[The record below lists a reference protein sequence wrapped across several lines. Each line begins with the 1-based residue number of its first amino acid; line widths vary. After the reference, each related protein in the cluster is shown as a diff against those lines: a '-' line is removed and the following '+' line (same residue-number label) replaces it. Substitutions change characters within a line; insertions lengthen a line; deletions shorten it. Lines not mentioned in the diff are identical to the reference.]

1 MLPIFKDTGRHKVR
15 ERKRF
20 NPNIGTVIFGLLF
33 VYLIIMI
40 IVYLLTDHVSS
51 YMVTSGALS
60 GNDTYTA
67 LALRQEQIVLAP
79 GNGYVNYYIL
89 DSAKAG
95 KDAVVC
101 SISGTRNETASVR
114 LSEADLDAV
123 RRIASQ
129 YSSNYTSDE
138 YRRVYDLKYSVNASI
153 VNNSENGLAAQGT
166 VSLSPSDGIISYIM
180 DGKESLTEENLTAD
194 DFKKTAA
201 NTVQLRTDKEIQ
213 AGEPLYRVINSEHWE
228 VVFPIND
235 RQYSTLSSRSTVR
248 VRFAKDGYTETGDL
262 KLFDLDGKHYA
273 AVTFSSGMVRYCNER
288 YLDIELVTNTQSGLK
303 VPLSAIVTKEFYTI
317 PASYLSSGGD
327 RGADGFLVRE
337 EGADGNFVTSFIEAE
352 LYELAVPPVSGNIVT
367 DPEEVYYVDPQ
378 VFHRGDVVIRP
389 NSTMTYTIG
398 ETASLEG
405 VYCTNRGYAVF
416 RKIEMIDQNE
426 DYCIVRSNTS
436 YGLSQYDYIVRN
448 GTDVKEEQ
456 IVSGTR

>member
-1 MLPIFKDTGRHKVR
+1 MLLIFKSKGRFKLR

-20 NPNIGTVIFGLLF
+20 NPNIGTVIFGALF
-33 VYLIIMI
+33 IYLIVMI
-40 IVYLLTDHVSS
+40 VVYLLTDHVSS

-95 KDAVVC
+95 KDSVVC

-114 LSEADLDAV
+114 LSESDLDSV
-123 RRIASQ
+123 RKIASQ
-129 YSSNYTSDE
+129 YSSNYNSDE
-138 YRRVYDLKYSVNASI
+138 YRKVYDLKYAVNASI

-180 DGKESLTEENLTAD
+180 DGKESLSEESLKAD

-201 NTVQLRTDKEIQ
+201 STVQLRTEKEIS
-213 AGEPLYRVINSEHWE
+213 AGEPLYRMINSEHWE
-228 VVFPIND
+228 VVFPVND
-235 RQYSTLSSRSTVR
+235 RQYSTLASRNTVK
-248 VRFAKDGYTETGDL
+248 VRFAKDGNTETGDL
-262 KLFDLDGKHYA
+262 KLFDMDGKHYA
-273 AVTFSSGMVRYCNER
+273 AVSFSSGMVRYCNER

-303 VPLSAIVTKEFYTI
+303 IPLTAIVTKQFYTI
-317 PASYLSSGGD
+317 PASFLSSGGD

-337 EGADGNFVTSFIEAE
+337 EGDDGNYITSFIEAE
-352 LYELAVPPVSGNIVT
+352 LYEKAVPPVSGNTVAE
-367 DPEEVYYVDPQ
+367 PEEVYYVDPEM
-378 VFHRGDVVIRP
+378 FHRGDVVIRP

-416 RKIEMIDQNE
+416 RKIEMVDQDE
-426 DYCIVRSNTS
+426 DYCIVRSNTP
-436 YGLSQYDYIVRN
+436 YGLSQYDYIVRT

-456 IVSGTR
+456 IVTGSR

>member
-1 MLPIFKDTGRHKVR
+1 MLPIFKETGRFTLR

-20 NPNIGTVIFGLLF
+20 NPNIGTVIFGALF
-33 VYLIIMI
+33 LYLIVMIVVYLM
-40 IVYLLTDHVSS
+40 TDHVSS
-51 YMVTSGALS
+51 YMVTSGTLS

-67 LALRQEQIVLAP
+67 LALRQEQIVLSP

-95 KDAVVC
+95 KDSVVC
-101 SISGTRNETASVR
+101 SISGIRNETVSVR
-114 LSEADLDAV
+114 LSESDLDAV

-129 YSSNYTSDE
+129 YSTNFSTDDF
-138 YRRVYDLKYSVNASI
+138 RKVYDMKYAVNASI

-180 DGKESLTEENLTAD
+180 DGKESLTESSLTAD

-201 NTVQLRTDKEIQ
+201 NTVQLRTEKEIQ

-235 RQYSTLSSRSTVR
+235 RQYSTLASRSTVR
-248 VRFAKDGYTETGDL
+248 VRFAKDGYTETGDVS
-262 KLFDLDGKHYA
+262 LFDIDGKHYA
-273 AVTFSSGMVRYCNER
+273 AVLFSSGMVRYCNER
-288 YLDIELVTNTQSGLK
+288 YLDIELATNTQSGLK
-303 VPLSAIVTKEFYTI
+303 VPLTAIVTKEFFTI
-317 PASYLSSGGD
+317 PASFLSSGGD
-327 RGADGFLVRE
+327 RGADGFLIRE
-337 EGADGNFVTSFIEAE
+337 QGEDGNYVTSFIEAE
-352 LYELAVPPVSGNIVT
+352 LYEKAIPPVKGNSVAE
-367 DPEEVYYVDPQ
+367 PEEVYFVDPQ

-426 DYCIVRSNTS
+426 DYCIVRSNTP
-436 YGLSQYDYIVRN
+436 YGLSQYDYIVRT
-448 GTDVKEEQ
+448 GSDVKEEQ

>member
-1 MLPIFKDTGRHKVR
+1 MR
-15 ERKRF
+15 ERRRF
-20 NPNIGTVIFGLLF
+20 NPNIGTVIFGALF
-33 VYLIIMI
+33 IYLIVMI
-40 IVYLLTDHVSS
+40 VVYLLTDHVSS

-67 LALRQEQIVLAP
+67 LALRQEQIVLSP

-95 KDAVVC
+95 KDSVVC
-101 SISGTRNETASVR
+101 SISGIRNETASVR
-114 LSEADLDAV
+114 LSESDLDAV
-123 RRIASQ
+123 RRIAAQ
-129 YSSNYTSDE
+129 YSSNYSSDE
-138 YRRVYDLKYSVNASI
+138 YRRVYDLKYAVNASI

-180 DGKESLTEENLTAD
+180 DGKENLKEDDLSAD

-201 NTVQLRTDKEIQ
+201 NTVQLRTEKEIQ
-213 AGEPLYRVINSEHWE
+213 AGDPLYRLINSEHWK

-235 RQYSTLSSRSTVR
+235 RQYSALASRDTVR
-248 VRFAKDGYTETGDL
+248 VRFAKDGNTETGDL
-262 KLFDLDGKHYA
+262 ELFDMDGKHYA
-273 AVTFSSGMVRYCNER
+273 SVSFSSGMVRYCNER
-288 YLDIELVTNTQSGLK
+288 YLDIELVTNTQNGLK
-303 VPLSAIVTKEFYTI
+303 IPLTAIVTKEFFTI
-317 PASYLSSGGD
+317 PASFLSAGGD
-327 RGADGFLVRE
+327 RGADGFLIRE
-337 EGADGNFVTSFIEAE
+337 QGDDGSYVTSFIEAE
-352 LYELAVPPVSGNIVT
+352 LYEMAVPPVRGNTVT

-416 RKIEMIDQNE
+416 RKIEMVDQNE
-426 DYCIVRSNTS
+426 DYCIVRSNTD

-456 IVSGTR
+456 IVTGNR